1 VIAFEMDS
9 AQLDDLWLELDT
21 LPPRLMLRLNSA
33 LGSLLYSALG
43 SSLQK
48 YFSGSSPARGPA
60 GKVLTSRSGNLFSSV
75 MSSLQTSVQDDAI
88 TVSIGSNLPYAAIH
102 EYGGYAGR
110 PGPFKKKNGRRPY
123 LPARPYLNPA
133 MDDLIEV
140 LPDLVDQAFT
150 QLADTL

>member
-1 VIAFEMDS
+1 VIAFEMDGN
-9 AQLDDLWLELDT
+9 QLDDFWQALDT
-21 LPPRLMLRLNSA
+21 LPPRLMLQLNSA
-33 LGSLLYSALG
+33 LGPLLYSALG

-60 GKVLTSRSGNLFSSV
+60 GNVLTSRTGNLFNSV

-88 TVSIGSNLPYAAIH
+88 AVSLGSELPYAAIH

-110 PGPFKKKNGRRPY
+110 PGPFKKKNGHRPY
-123 LPARPYLNPA
+123 LPARPYLHPA
-133 MDDLIEV
+133 MDELMEA

-150 QLADTL
+150 QVASTL

>member
-1 VIAFEMDS
+1 MIAFEMDS

-21 LPPRLMLRLNSA
+21 LPPRLMLRLN
-33 LGSLLYSALG
+33 SALG